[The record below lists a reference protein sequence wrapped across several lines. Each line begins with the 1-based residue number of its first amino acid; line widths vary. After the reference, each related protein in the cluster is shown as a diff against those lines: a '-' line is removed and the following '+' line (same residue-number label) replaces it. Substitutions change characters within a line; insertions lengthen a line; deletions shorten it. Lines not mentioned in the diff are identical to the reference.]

1 MQMQEE
7 FLRTIESILKENVNS
22 HSQSHD
28 ISSVVTNI
36 DHDKY
41 EVQINGSNYWVKNG
55 VAISLEI
62 GDHVWVHIPNG
73 NMNEMF
79 IMAKK

>member
-1 MQMQEE
+1 MQIQEE

-28 ISSVVTNI
+28 TSSIVTNI

-41 EVQINGSNYWVKNG
+41 EVQIDGNYYWVKNG
-55 VAISLEI
+55 VGVNLNV